1 MKDLLLSLKLN
12 LRKLILISTI
22 LSVSG
27 LFVVSVFI
35 LNYVIKQQ
43 LIQNS
48 LSVNEKYAEKIALSA
63 DQHFSDMLKELEYS
77 AAQLEKDL
85 NNPVLKYNEVSRL
98 KNQSDNFNSILLVSA
113 KQQMLAYSPSSLGLS
128 FQQTYGTEGIIESLQ
143 KKKTYIS
150 SPYWSVNNNLV
161 IMMSKPIHGKNNQY
175 LGLISGI
182 IHLHKKNVLNEM
194 LSNQGRVKLEVRH
207 KPPN

>member
-63 DQHFSDMLKELEYS
+63 DQHFSDMIQELDYS
-77 AAQLEKDL
+77 A
-85 NNPVLKYNEVSRL
+85 RL
-98 KNQSDNFNSILLVSA
+98 
-113 KQQMLAYSPSSLGLS
+113 LS
-128 FQQTYGTEGIIESLQ
+128 C
-143 KKKTYIS
+143 
-150 SPYWSVNNNLV
+150 
-161 IMMSKPIHGKNNQY
+161 H
-175 LGLISGI
+175 
-182 IHLHKKNVLNEM
+182 
-194 LSNQGRVKLEVRH
+194 
-207 KPPN
+207 

>member
-1 MKDLLLSLKLN
+1 MN

-35 LNYVIKQQ
+35 LNYVIKEQ

-85 NNPVLKYNEVSRL
+85 NNPVLKYNEG
-98 KNQSDNFNSILLVSA
+98 QS
-113 KQQMLAYSPSSLGLS
+113 
-128 FQQTYGTEGIIESLQ
+128 
-143 KKKTYIS
+143 KT
-150 SPYWSVNNNLV
+150 
-161 IMMSKPIHGKNNQY
+161 
-175 LGLISGI
+175 
-182 IHLHKKNVLNEM
+182 
-194 LSNQGRVKLEVRH
+194 
-207 KPPN
+207 

>member
-1 MKDLLLSLKLN
+1 MNHFLLRLGLN

-48 LSVNEKYAEKIALSA
+48 LSIHEKYAEKIATSA
-63 DQHFSDMLKELEYS
+63 NQHFADMLQELDYS
-77 AAQLEKDL
+77 ARLLEKNFYNTQL
-85 NNPVLKYNEVSRL
+85 RKEEVLRL
-98 KNQSDNFNSILLVSA
+98 KNQSNNFNSVLLVGQN
-113 KQQMLAYSPSSLGLS
+113 KHILAYAPSSLDFNFGQAYNSLGIVES
-128 FQQTYGTEGIIESLQ
+128 TE

-150 SPYWSVNNNLV
+150 SPYWSLRNNLV
-161 IMMSKPIHGKNNQY
+161 VMMS
-175 LGLISGI
+175 
-182 IHLHKKNVLNEM
+182 HLFMIKHINI
-194 LSNQGRVKLEVRH
+194 
-207 KPPN
+207 